1 MFEKK
6 IKNKGIKLVNVR
18 KVKKDK
24 LVSFSEV
31 FIYIEPSLTK
41 NDRIVS
47 RDGRGSLIAFKN

>member
-47 RDGRGSLIAFKN
+47 RDGRGSR